1 MARAVTTGALAAAAA
16 AAGTA
21 PVAQVAVGV
30 PDNGRGAVGTGG
42 PVAKGIMRQVGSQP
56 DQPDHPAPAERRRQ
70 RRPRGQPQLLELL
83 ASDRLVGRQ
92 QRGVDDPGGDAND
105 VLVVTS
111 AGNNGDDLDEQ
122 DCFVA
127 CWEAQ
132 HAMPCEVDNVLC
144 VGGLQRNSLDAHSS
158 SNYGDEVTLWAPY
171 ITRR

>member
-1 MARAVTTGALAAAAA
+1 MANLSYSSYLPATVSWADNNAVLTIQAVT
-16 AAGTA
+16 
-21 PVAQVAVGV
+21 
-30 PDNGRGAVGTGG
+30 
-42 PVAKGIMRQVGSQP
+42 
-56 DQPDHPAPAERRRQ
+56 
-70 RRPRGQPQLLELL
+70 
-83 ASDRLVGRQ
+83 
-92 QRGVDDPGGDAND
+92 AND